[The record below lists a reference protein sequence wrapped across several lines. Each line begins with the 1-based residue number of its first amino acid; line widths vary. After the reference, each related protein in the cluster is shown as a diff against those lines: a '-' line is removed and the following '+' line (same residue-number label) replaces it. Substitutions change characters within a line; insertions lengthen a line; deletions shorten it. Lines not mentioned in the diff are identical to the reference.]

1 MYNIPQG
8 PAMRKFKRIGLVL
21 VSFYL
26 LLVSMLYL
34 LQEKFL
40 FLPSELPQ
48 EYTYQFAAPF
58 EEFNLTAKDGAQ
70 LNAIHFKREDAKGV
84 ILYFHGNAG
93 DLSRWGEIAT
103 YFAHLKY
110 DVIIMDYRTYGKSTG
125 KLSEQNLFED
135 AQMFY
140 EHTLQ
145 HYTED
150 EIIVY
155 GRSLGT
161 AIATHLSAHNKP
173 SKLIL
178 ETPFYNLYDVAK
190 SRFPFLPLKLLLK
203 YKLESNEHIKK
214 VTCPV
219 TIFHG
224 TDDSIVPYDSGKK
237 LFEEITSKKKFVT
250 IDGGEH
256 NNLSNFSAYQSAIGD
271 VLSIK

>member
-1 MYNIPQG
+1 
-8 PAMRKFKRIGLVL
+8 MRKFKRLGLVL
-21 VSFYL
+21 FLFYL

-48 EYTYQFAAPF
+48 DYSYQFTEPF
-58 EEFNLTAKDGAQ
+58 EEFNLTAKDGAL
-70 LNAIHFKREDAKGV
+70 LNAIHFKREGAKGV

-103 YFAHLKY
+103 YFAQLQY

-140 EHTLQ
+140 DHTLR
-145 HYTED
+145 YYSEN

-161 AIATHLSAHNKP
+161 AIATRLSSQNKP

-190 SRFPFLPLKLLLK
+190 SRFPFLPLKVLLK
-203 YKLESNEHIKK
+203 YKFESNEHIKK
-214 VTCPV
+214 VTCPI

-224 TDDSIVPYDSGKK
+224 TDDSIVPYESGKS
-237 LFEEITSKKKFVT
+237 LFAEITSKKKFIT

-256 NNLSNFSAYQSAIGD
+256 NNLSDFSTYQKAIGE
-271 VLSIK
+271 VLLIK